1 MANNNGFQAI
11 SHMSFTAFCYS
22 HGVPSTQKT
31 KSGKTCLVFTD
42 PTTDKDTYVSI
53 SEKLGL
59 TSENAEDFLNENF
72 EGLQIV
78 QTEVPEE
85 VMKERL
91 ARAEAGEATQMES
104 YVLCRK
110 GEGTRKKLNL
120 SFLQR

>member
-42 PTTDKDTYVSI
+42 PTTDAETYVSI
-53 SEKLGL
+53 SEKLNI
-59 TSENAEDFLNENF
+59 TQDNAEDFLNKNF

-78 QTEVPEE
+78 QTEVPED
-85 VMKERL
+85 VMRDRL

-120 SFLQR
+120 AFLQR